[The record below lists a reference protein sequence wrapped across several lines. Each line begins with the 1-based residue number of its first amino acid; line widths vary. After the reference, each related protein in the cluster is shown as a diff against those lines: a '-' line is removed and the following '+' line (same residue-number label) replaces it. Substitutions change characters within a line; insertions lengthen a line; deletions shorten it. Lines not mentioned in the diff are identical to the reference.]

1 MHTDS
6 TMLDSDVCVVV
17 FVSSLKRPKQFLDAY
32 CAPLRFYQ
40 QYLIGLVYSL
50 NRQKG
55 ILWIRFVIRY
65 PKREWNISYSYVVM
79 VCYCFFWPCLK
90 YRARTTL
97 LLHLIFHG
105 KNPAGNFL
113 AMLTR
118 LAWTQ
123 RSALRWVRKGLY
135 TGDVVKCCQCL
146 TWEYHLIWII
156 SKDCDVLAMLSVIFF
171 KRGEGAW
178 IFTACL
184 ATVKKNVLLNRSK
197 LSFTESTWHCWG

>member
-6 TMLDSDVCVVV
+6 TMLDSYVCVVF
-17 FVSSLKRPKQFLDAY
+17 FVSSLKRPKQFVDAY

-79 VCYCFFWPCLK
+79 VCHAIVFFCHVWNTELGPPF
-90 YRARTTL
+90 Y
-97 LLHLIFHG
+97 LHLILHG
-105 KNPAGNFL
+105 KNPAGNSL

-123 RSALRWVRKGLY
+123 RSALRWERKGLY
-135 TGDVVKCCQCL
+135 KSDVVKCCQCF

-156 SKDCDVLAMLSVIFF
+156 SKDCDVLAMLSVFFF
-171 KRGEGAW
+171 KGGGSMN
-178 IFTACL
+178 FHSMFGHP
-184 ATVKKNVLLNRSK
+184 KKKCAAKSI
-197 LSFTESTWHCWG
+197 

>member
-6 TMLDSDVCVVV
+6 TMLDSYVCVVF
-17 FVSSLKRPKQFLDAY
+17 FVSSLKRPKQFVDAY

-79 VCYCFFWPCLK
+79 VCYCFFVAMFEIPSLDHPFICTSFCTEK
-90 YRARTTL
+90 
-97 LLHLIFHG
+97 IQ
-105 KNPAGNFL
+105 PVIFL

-123 RSALRWVRKGLY
+123 RSALRWERKGLY
-135 TGDVVKCCQCL
+135 KSDVVKCCQCL

-171 KRGEGAW
+171 FLKGGGSMNFHSMFGHR
-178 IFTACL
+178 
-184 ATVKKNVLLNRSK
+184 KKKCAAKSI
-197 LSFTESTWHCWG
+197 